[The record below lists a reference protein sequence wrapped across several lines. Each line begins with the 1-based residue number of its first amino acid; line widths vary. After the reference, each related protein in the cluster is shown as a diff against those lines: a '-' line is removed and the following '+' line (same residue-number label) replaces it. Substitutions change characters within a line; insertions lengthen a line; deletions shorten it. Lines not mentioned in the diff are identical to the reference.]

1 MSFIWTP
8 DLSTGVEEIDD
19 QHKELFKRL
28 NALLDACSEQ
38 KGKEEIGSYLAFLE
52 DYVVQHFTAEETAM
66 TRAAYPGLAAHQ
78 QEHDYFKQRIAT
90 IKKEF
95 LDYGA
100 TIHVVLLAVRT
111 SGDWLFSH
119 IQKTDRSMGAFLKG
133 KGA

>member
-1 MSFIWTP
+1 MSFTWTP
-8 DLSTGVEEIDD
+8 ELSTGVEEIDS

-28 NALLDACSEQ
+28 NTLLDACSQQ
-38 KGKEEIGSYLAFLE
+38 KGKEEVGGYLAFLE
-52 DYVVQHFTAEETAM
+52 DYIVQHFSAEEAAM
-66 TRAAYPGLAAHQ
+66 TKAGYPGLQAHR

-111 SGDWLFSH
+111 SGDWLLSH
-119 IQKTDRSMGAFLKG
+119 IKKTDREMGAFLKG
-133 KGA
+133 A